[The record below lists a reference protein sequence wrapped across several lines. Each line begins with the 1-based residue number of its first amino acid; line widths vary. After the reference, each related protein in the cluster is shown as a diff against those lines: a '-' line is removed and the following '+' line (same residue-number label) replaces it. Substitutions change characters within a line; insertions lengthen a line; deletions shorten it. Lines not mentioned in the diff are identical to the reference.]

1 MATRVADIDIT
12 QPLPMIELRPD
23 ETGLFALV
31 RRHGRPRGLLRLS
44 ACEGAIS
51 PEALRVA
58 LASYLPAHTDDAPLL
73 WQAEMPLSIV
83 VCTHERPDDL
93 RRCLD
98 ALLPLAAQGHEV
110 IVIDNAPRTTRT
122 RDVAAA
128 YPFRYLCEPRQG
140 LDNARN
146 CGLRSATHPIV
157 AYTDDDAAPDINWA
171 RAIAAPFVD
180 PSVGCVTGL
189 VLPVE
194 LETPAQ
200 EQFEIYCANRRTFVR
215 RVFVASEIP
224 PAAGGVAG
232 MGANMA
238 VRRELT
244 LRLGGFDP
252 RLDGGTPTESGGDTD
267 MFARILASGAQI
279 VYTPDALVWHRHRR
293 EMAQLRRCIFG
304 YGVGL
309 YSFLTKRLLEQCDR
323 EALVIGVRWLLGPL
337 IKACWNKL
345 RGRLT
350 VSPILLL
357 LEVAGACLG
366 PLRLWQAMVK
376 ERRLYHK
383 EVAESN
389 VGKELEGLGGHTTSV
404 CNATSQCRRAA
415 Q

>member
-12 QPLPMIELRPD
+12 QPLPTIELRPD
-23 ETGLFALV
+23 ETSLFALV
-31 RRHGRPRGLLRLS
+31 RRSGRPCGLVRLS
-44 ACEGAIS
+44 ARQGTIL
-51 PEALRVA
+51 PEALHAA
-58 LASYLPAHTDDAPLL
+58 LAPYVSVLGNDEPVLPQT
-73 WQAEMPLSIV
+73 QEPLSIV

-98 ALLPLAAQGHEV
+98 ALLPLVADGHEI
-110 IVIDNAPRTTRT
+110 IVVDNAPRTTRT
-122 RDVAAA
+122 HDIAAA

-146 CGLRSATHPIV
+146 CGLRTATRAIV
-157 AYTDDDAAPDINWA
+157 AYTDDDAMPDINWA

-189 VLPVE
+189 VLPIE

-215 RVFVASEIP
+215 RVFATPETP
-224 PAAGGVAG
+224 PSAGGVVG

-238 VRRELT
+238 LRRELA
-244 LRLGGFDP
+244 LRLGAFDP
-252 RLDGGTPTESGGDTD
+252 RLDGGAPTESGGDTD

-293 EMAQLRRCIFG
+293 DMAQLRRCIFG

-309 YSFLTKRLLEQCDR
+309 YSFLTKRLLEQRDR
-323 EALVIGVRWLLGPL
+323 QALVIGLRWLLGPL
-337 IKACWNKL
+337 VKACWNKL
-345 RGRLT
+345 CGRPT
-350 VSPILLL
+350 VSPTLLL

-366 PLRLWQAMVK
+366 PLRLWQATVK
-376 ERRLYHK
+376 ERRQFLTQRRN
-383 EVAESN
+383 VAEPQPPN
-389 VGKELEGLGGHTTSV
+389 EFGV
-404 CNATSQCRRAA
+404 
-415 Q
+415 